1 MNAFERL
8 KNTIMADIHDLMDQK
23 EEKNPIMLL
32 NHYLRQSEQEV
43 HKISKL
49 VDRQRT
55 LNGQFARERKEAEEM
70 AAKRA
75 GQADLAQR
83 AGEHD
88 LYEFALL
95 EKEQYELR
103 AAQLRETSERAE
115 RDLEQ
120 LEQKYEQMKHKLK
133 DMYIKRMELMGRE
146 NVVRANRSIDKVL
159 KPDGVGGSPSF
170 RFDEIEQFI
179 ERLEQK
185 VTANYE
191 RSSMEARFA
200 RLEKEM
206 VKEEVPN
213 AAN

>member
-8 KNTIMADIHDLMDQK
+8 KNTIMADIHDLMDKK
-23 EEKNPIMLL
+23 EEKNPILLL
-32 NHYLRQSEQEV
+32 NQYLRQSEQEV
-43 HKISKL
+43 ARIGKL
-49 VDRQRT
+49 VERQRT
-55 LNGQFARERKEAEEM
+55 LLDQFVGELREAEEK

-75 GQADLAQR
+75 GQAELAQR
-83 AGEHD
+83 AGEQD
-88 LYEFALL
+88 LYDFAVI

-103 AAQLRETSERAE
+103 AAQLKESGSKAE
-115 RDLEQ
+115 KDLEQ

-146 NVVRANRSIDKVL
+146 NVVRANRSIDRVL
-159 KPDGVGGSPSF
+159 KPEDASKQPF
-170 RFDEIEQFI
+170 RFEDIEMFI

-185 VTANYE
+185 VNSEYN

-200 RLEKEM
+200 QLEKELK
-206 VKEEVPN
+206 KEEAPG